1 MLTKENYDDIKWD
14 MLQYSTKGMHK
25 YIKESTIE
33 KVWIF
38 FQIIIARVNI
48 QSKETSTPFPNH
60 SLMLRILMGL

>member
-33 KVWIF
+33 KVWNLLDNEIDYEEMVDYTWDNF
-38 FQIIIARVNI
+38 G
-48 QSKETSTPFPNH
+48 E
-60 SLMLRILMGL
+60 

>member
-33 KVWIF
+33 KVWELLDNEIEYEELVDF
-38 FQIIIARVNI
+38 TWDNYG
-48 QSKETSTPFPNH
+48 E
-60 SLMLRILMGL
+60 

>member
-33 KVWIF
+33 KVWDLLDNEIEYEELVDF
-38 FQIIIARVNI
+38 TWDNYG
-48 QSKETSTPFPNH
+48 E
-60 SLMLRILMGL
+60 

>member
-33 KVWIF
+33 KVWDLLD
-38 FQIIIARVNI
+38 
-48 QSKETSTPFPNH
+48 KEIEYEELVDFTWDNY
-60 SLMLRILMGL
+60 GG

>member
-33 KVWIF
+33 KVWNLLDNEIDYEEM
-38 FQIIIARVNI
+38 VDYTWDNYG
-48 QSKETSTPFPNH
+48 E
-60 SLMLRILMGL
+60 